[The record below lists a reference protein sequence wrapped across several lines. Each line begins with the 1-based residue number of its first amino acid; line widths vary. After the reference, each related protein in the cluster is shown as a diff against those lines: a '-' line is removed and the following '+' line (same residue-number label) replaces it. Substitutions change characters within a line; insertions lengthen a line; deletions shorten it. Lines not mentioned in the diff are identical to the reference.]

1 MILEADE
8 GLINMNTSTTNNTQL
23 ISTANS
29 LQNDILS
36 LRANYAQQMFVL
48 HVLATEPKTIYRIIS
63 SLKVCMVK
71 KYILNFV
78 VTPRNFI
85 LIISRSFRSGRL

>member
-48 HVLATEPKTIYRIIS
+48 HVRACHRTKNNTQ
-63 SLKVCMVK
+63 V
-71 KYILNFV
+71 N
-78 VTPRNFI
+78 
-85 LIISRSFRSGRL
+85 